1 MAGREGLRSMA
12 GSRARAMG
20 VGAAVVVRFRNTN
33 SDCRRKTITTKQ
45 ALGTINKNNQ
55 TTEQQKEQKNRLIE

>member
-1 MAGREGLRSMA
+1 MEGRGGVRSRV

-33 SDCRRKTITTKQ
+33 SNCRRKTITTKQ
-45 ALGTINKNNQ
+45 ALGTIIK
-55 TTEQQKEQKNRLIE
+55 TTEQNIRR